1 MKLNNLKPGE
11 KSGIYAISYE
21 IWRNRTIYLL
31 ALPVLAYYIIFAYIP
46 MYGVTI
52 AFKDYSPR
60 LGILGSQW
68 IGFRHFT
75 SFFTSFY
82 FFRIVRNTFLI
93 SFYDLLFGFPM
104 PILLALMIN
113 EVKNRLFKRTMQTI
127 SYLPYFVSIVVISG
141 IIKEFTQTDGLVN
154 DVIEYFGGTRV
165 NFLSL
170 PDMFRSIFVSTN
182 IWQNVGWGSII
193 YLAALSNI
201 DPQLYDAAD
210 IDGANRFAKMRYVT
224 IPGMINV
231 IVILLI
237 LRCGSLLSV
246 GFEKVILLYNPLIY
260 ETSDVISSFVYRRGI
275 EEASFSYSTAVGL
288 FNSVINMLFLVIV
301 NTISRRVSENS
312 LW

>member
-1 MKLNNLKPGE
+1 MKLNKL
-11 KSGIYAISYE
+11 KSGKRSGISAFIYE
-21 IWRNRTIYLL
+21 LWRNRTIYLL

-60 LGILGSQW
+60 LGILGSPW

-104 PILLALMIN
+104 PIILALMIN

-154 DVIEYFGGTRV
+154 DIIEHFGGIRV

-170 PDMFRSIFVSTN
+170 PEMFRSIFVSTN

-224 IPGMINV
+224 IPGMMNV